1 MNPGKPMSNMSML
14 AVLDRLGVRE
24 QTTVHGLA
32 RATFSTWA
40 NETGA
45 ARPDVIEA
53 ALAHEEA
60 NRVRAA
66 YMRADF
72 ARERRALLEAWAGY
86 LAQPAAPALALRAG

>member
-1 MNPGKPMSNMSML
+1 MPSRAGKPLSDMALL
-14 AVLDRLGVRE
+14 AVLDRLGVRD
-24 QTTVHGLA
+24 QTTVHGLC

-53 ALAHEEA
+53 CLAHQDA

-66 YMRADF
+66 YNRAQF
-72 ARERRALLEAWAGY
+72 NNERRSLISAWANY
-86 LAQPAAPALALRAG
+86 LAKPSLILVA